1 MVPTTLWTTLLLA
14 FAVAAKPIS
23 RAESFVKL
31 PVTRR
36 VNPANGNNIVR
47 HDQQRAETLKAK
59 GNAITTGNIKALQS
73 LAVSNAIN
81 SPVENQLVSYVATVG
96 VGSPPTDCKSL

>member
-1 MVPTTLWTTLLLA
+1 MVPTTLLTTLLLA
-14 FAVAAKPIS
+14 FAVAAKPII

-36 VNPANGNNIVR
+36 VNSATGNIVR

-59 GNAITTGNIKALQS
+59 GDAITKGDIDALQS
-73 LAVSNAIN
+73 LAVSSAIS
-81 SPVENQLVSYVATVG
+81 SPVENQVVSYVATVG
-96 VGSPPTDCKSL
+96 VGSPATDCKSS